1 MSDSKPIIFLGPSLS
16 TEKAKKIL
24 EADYRKPAKKGD
36 FMQLMFKETKVV
48 GLIDGFFLQDYPPTP
63 IEIYNLL
70 RKKGTKVYGSS
81 SLGALRAVELSKY
94 GMIGVGK
101 IFNLFK
107 KGILD
112 ADDEVAVTFTDYS
125 DYKSEALI
133 DIRYNLFLAHKM
145 RIIDEEAKRII
156 LRISKQTY
164 FPYRTYGDILDKCKQ
179 KHPEVESQI
188 QKFGEYLQTNRR
200 SLKEEDAVLLLKR
213 IGGNMASINGSRS
226 SSSNSTSGGEIRK

>member
-24 EADYRKPAKKGD
+24 DADYRKPAKKGD
-36 FMQLMFKETKVV
+36 FLQLVFKETKYV

-101 IFNLFK
+101 IFNLFR

-112 ADDEVAVTFTDYS
+112 ADDEVAVTFTGYS
-125 DYKSEALI
+125 NYKSEALI
-133 DIRYNLFLAHKM
+133 DIRYNLFLAQKM
-145 RIIDEEAKRII
+145 GIIDIETKR
-156 LRISKQTY
+156 LFLEYQNRRISPIELIAI
-164 FPYRTYGDILDKCKQ
+164 F
-179 KHPEVESQI
+179 
-188 QKFGEYLQTNRR
+188 
-200 SLKEEDAVLLLKR
+200 
-213 IGGNMASINGSRS
+213 
-226 SSSNSTSGGEIRK
+226 

>member
-24 EADYRKPAKKGD
+24 DADYRKPAKKGD
-36 FMQLMFKETKVV
+36 FLQLVFKETKYV

-101 IFNLFK
+101 IFNLFR

-112 ADDEVAVTFTDYS
+112 ADDEVAVTFTGYS
-125 DYKSEALI
+125 NYKSEALI
-133 DIRYNLFLAHKM
+133 DIRYNLFLAQKM
-145 RIIDEEAKRII
+145 GIIDIETKKII

-164 FPYRTYGDILDKCKQ
+164 FPYRTYSDILDKCKQ
-179 KHPEVESQI
+179 KYPEFNSQI
-188 QKFGEYLQTNRR
+188 EKFREHIQTNRK
-200 SLKEEDAVLLLKR
+200 SLKENDAVLLLKR
-213 IGGNMASINGSRS
+213 IKDDVESLDRV
-226 SSSNSTSGGEIRK
+226 K

>member
-16 TEKAKKIL
+16 TEKATKIL
-24 EADYRKPAKKGD
+24 DADYRKPAKKGD
-36 FMQLMFKETKVV
+36 FLQLVFKETKFV

-125 DYKSEALI
+125 NYKSEALI
-133 DIRYNLFLAHKM
+133 DIRYNLFLAYKM
-145 RIIDEEAKRII
+145 KLIDKEAKKII

-164 FPYRTYGDILDKCKQ
+164 FPYRTYGDILDKCKH
-179 KHPEVESQI
+179 KYPEINLQI
-188 QKFGEYLQTNRR
+188 EKFREHIQTNRK
-200 SLKEEDAVLLLKR
+200 SLKESDAVLLLKR
-213 IGGNMASINGSRS
+213 IKGDMESFNRI
-226 SSSNSTSGGEIRK
+226 K